1 MRIQKAFDESIRPI
15 LRRKMRSERQEG
27 GGIRYTMRTW
37 WEAIEVCRRRW
48 SVNEWARLET
58 IVYSGSITR
67 WCSSAEG
74 RSKKYFNAALSQCK
88 SALPAFRGAGLSA
101 QIQVYALYM
110 RSTLF
115 DLNRFLMEGGMRR
128 SPVKGPNKVQN
139 MT

>member
-1 MRIQKAFDESIRPI
+1 M
-15 LRRKMRSERQEG
+15 
-27 GGIRYTMRTW
+27 
-37 WEAIEVCRRRW
+37 
-48 SVNEWARLET
+48 NEWARLET
-58 IVYSGSITR
+58 IVYSGSIMR

-74 RSKKYFNAALSQCK
+74 RSIKYFNAALSQCK

-128 SPVKGPNKVQN
+128 SPVKGPNKVQAFY
-139 MT
+139 